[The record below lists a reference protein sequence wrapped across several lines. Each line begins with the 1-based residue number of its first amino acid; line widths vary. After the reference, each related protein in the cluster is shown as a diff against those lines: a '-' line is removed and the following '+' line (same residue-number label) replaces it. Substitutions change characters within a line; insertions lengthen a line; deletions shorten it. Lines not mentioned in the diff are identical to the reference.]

1 MKIKRKIIKNINGL
15 NYFILE
21 TGKIN
26 KKKSNVILFLHGFPE
41 LSYSYRY
48 LLKYFAKAG
57 YYCIAPDQRGY
68 GNTKQNNISKDIA
81 SNYSIFNLTKDI
93 YSLLSKLA
101 IMKVSIVG
109 HDFGSYIAGYFSVLY
124 PNFVKSVVIMSMPFG
139 GVANNKI
146 NFDIRK
152 INKNLNSLNPAKKH
166 YQVYFSGTTANK
178 NMMNCEQG
186 IFDFLRAYYHFKSY
200 DYKNNKPYKL
210 KNSSTGQL
218 TKMPEYYI
226 MKNNLGMAQ
235 TVKKY
240 MPSKSQIKKCF
251 WMSDIDLKVYAD
263 SFFKNSFQ
271 GPLNWYKMMLN
282 TKINNEI
289 KDLKLPDRIDL
300 PAIFIAGIAD
310 WGIYQRPGQLENM
323 RKFFKNYF
331 GTIIINKAGH
341 WVQQEQPKK
350 TFESIYNFYR
360 RVT

>member
-1 MKIKRKIIKNINGL
+1 MKIKKKLINNINGL

-21 TGKIN
+21 AGKIN

-48 LLKYFAKAG
+48 LLRYFAKAG
-57 YYCIAPDQRGY
+57 FYCIAPDQRGY

-81 SNYSIFNLTKDI
+81 YNYTIFNLTKDI
-93 YSLLSKLA
+93 YVLLSKLA
-101 IMKVSIVG
+101 IMKVNIVG
-109 HDFGSYIAGYFSVLY
+109 HDFGSYIASYFSVFY
-124 PNFVKSVVIMSMPFG
+124 PSFIKSIVIMSMPFG

-152 INKNLNSLNPAKKH
+152 INKNLNSLKPSKKH
-166 YQVYFSGTTANK
+166 YQVYFSGKTANK

-200 DYKNNKPYKL
+200 DYENNKPFKL

-240 MPSKSQIKKCF
+240 MPSKNQIKKCI
-251 WMSDIDLKVYAD
+251 WMTDIDLKVYAE
-263 SFFKNSFQ
+263 SFVKNSFQ
-271 GPLNWYKMMLN
+271 GPLNWYKMMLD
-282 TKINNEI
+282 TKVNNEI
-289 KDLKLPDRIDL
+289 KIYELRLFIFFFFCKIFKKKILKSIVV
-300 PAIFIAGIAD
+300 IA
-310 WGIYQRPGQLENM
+310 
-323 RKFFKNYF
+323 
-331 GTIIINKAGH
+331 
-341 WVQQEQPKK
+341 
-350 TFESIYNFYR
+350 
-360 RVT
+360 